1 MISQTKKLRDR
12 KEIADLV
19 SDKLIKLGMPR
30 HCGICDKFSACSG
43 SDPEKM
49 CAWLKASRIILA
61 RFKTPIFIILF
72 SLWTAVCGL
81 PTKCYAAAPT
91 LGTVAPSSG
100 TGQVN
105 VLQNFITT
113 YSDPD
118 GWQNIQYVYFL
129 INISTSGIN
138 CPYFYYNQNTNK
150 IYVRN
155 DANTAWLGGYA
166 PGIAIVIENSYA
178 KLDCAQTTV
187 TGSATTMTVNWA
199 VTIKPPFTGAKNTY
213 LYVRD
218 DTNTYVNL
226 TKKGTWN
233 IPNSA
238 PQPPTVI
245 PSFGASIPNTAFN
258 INVTYPDPDTWLNL
272 QNVYLL
278 VNTSVT
284 PANCLYVYYSQNN
297 NKLYL
302 RNDANTSW
310 LGGYVPGA
318 ANVIENSYVKL
329 NCSTTTINC
338 SGNNLIVTWS
348 IVFKNTFLGAK
359 NTYLSALDDTGASFS
374 LAQKGTWT
382 ALDNGTVIGTSGGEV
397 YSSDGKVKL
406 IVPADALSAATAL
419 YIATVPKETLEN
431 ALPQGAAMLNAVDCK
446 PYGLTFNK
454 PVDIVYTLEQV
465 EVPGTNVELGL
476 YDSVQ
481 QQIIPTGQISKVL
494 ADGYTVACP
503 VSHFS
508 TYAALKFLTP
518 QGVPIGGGVKIPLP
532 DMFTGAFGHSIPIS
546 VSPGRKGVQPA
557 LGLSYRSGNA
567 NSWVGQ
573 GVSLNPGYIVRSTRL
588 GPPSYNDTTDTFY
601 FVTDAGTT
609 ELVYLVDNLYQ
620 SKIESSFTKFFKES
634 DDSWKVVSKDG
645 SIIRFGQTTES
656 KETSTSGTFAWYLT
670 KVTDTNGNYVSY
682 SYAKDQGRAYLSLIE
697 YTGNEMGISATNTV
711 EFILEPREDIF
722 SSYISTSKI
731 TTAKRLKEIVTKVN
745 SAIVWRYALEYAY
758 SQDTNRSLLLSVTQ
772 YASDNKNLPVQRFIY
787 QKSND

>member
-1 MISQTKKLRDR
+1 L
-12 KEIADLV
+12 
-19 SDKLIKLGMPR
+19 
-30 HCGICDKFSACSG
+30 
-43 SDPEKM
+43 
-49 CAWLKASRIILA
+49 
-61 RFKTPIFIILF
+61 
-72 SLWTAVCGL
+72 
-81 PTKCYAAAPT
+81 
-91 LGTVAPSSG
+91 
-100 TGQVN
+100 
-105 VLQNFITT
+105 
-113 YSDPD
+113 
-118 GWQNIQYVYFL
+118 YVH
-129 INISTSGIN
+129 
-138 CPYFYYNQNTNK
+138 
-150 IYVRN
+150 N
-155 DANTAWLGGYA
+155 DANSSWLGGYA
-166 PGIAIVIENSYA
+166 PGTAIVIENSYT
-178 KLDCAQTTV
+178 KLDCAQTAV
-187 TGSATTMTVNWA
+187 AGSGTTMTVNWA
-199 VTIKPPFTGAKNTY
+199 VTIKPPFTGSKKTY

-218 DTNTYVNL
+218 DTNVGAGWTQ
-226 TKKGTWN
+226 KGAWA
-233 IPNSA
+233 IPNAA
-238 PQPPTVI
+238 PQPPTII

-258 INVTYPDPDTWLNL
+258 IKVTYPDSDTWLNL

-284 PANCLYVYYSQNN
+284 PTNCLYVYYSQNN

-329 NCSTTTINC
+329 NCLTTTING

-359 NTYLSALDDTGASFS
+359 NTYLSASDDTGASFS

-406 IVPADALSAATAL
+406 IIPADALSAETAL

-481 QQIIPTGQISKVL
+481 QQIIPTGQISKVS
-494 ADGYTVACP
+494 AHGYTVACP

-532 DMFTGAFGHSIPIS
+532 DMFTGSFGHFIPIS

-601 FVTDAGTT
+601 FVTDAGAT
-609 ELVYLVDNLYQ
+609 ELVYLVDDLYQ
-620 SKIESSFTKFFKES
+620 AKIESSFTKFFKET

-645 SIIRFGQTTES
+645 SIIRFGQTTGS
-656 KETSTSGTFAWYLT
+656 KETSASGTFAWYLT
-670 KVTDTNGNYVSY
+670 KAADTNGNYVSY
-682 SYAKDQGRAYLSLIE
+682 SYTKDQGRSYLSLIE
-697 YTGNEMGISATNTV
+697 YTGNEMGVSPTNAV
-711 EFILEPREDIF
+711 EFILEPRGDIF

-731 TTAKRLKEIVTKVN
+731 VTAKRLKEVIAKVN
-745 SAIVWRYALEYAY
+745 NGVVWRYALEYTY
-758 SQDTNRSLLLSVTQ
+758 SPDSGRSLLTAVRQ
-772 YASDNKNLPVQRFIY
+772 IAADGKELPAQRITY
-787 QKSND
+787 QRSE